1 MRDFNPESAVLLFCL
16 KPQTSNLTPFILT
29 LNLWNNH
36 LLTSPTRYVFLKNQ
50 FFVNHIAKSIDLSN
64 FRSYRHCLIGL
75 GEGAMDYL
83 KDKVSIVTGA
93 ASGIGRALS
102 EELARR
108 GATVILAEFSSQKFR
123 QRI

>member
-1 MRDFNPESAVLLFCL
+1 
-16 KPQTSNLTPFILT
+16 
-29 LNLWNNH
+29 
-36 LLTSPTRYVFLKNQ
+36 
-50 FFVNHIAKSIDLSN
+50 
-64 FRSYRHCLIGL
+64 
-75 GEGAMDYL
+75 MDYL